1 MSEKNYR
8 PDEFCLSSLYLKG
21 KTCLTNHRKVI
32 LSLMSCRSRTMEDFV
47 YFGGYLSV
55 LERCVYDGEGSLC
68 PSVQFWCPALSPV
81 ARWSP
86 LLNLVRT
93 DEGFK
98 SSSERPVPQCCHYIC
113 GPRFSL
119 APHRHHGLGQYLE
132 LLLCTRNT
140 HPPST
145 FVKTLF
151 LAAATTDNTL
161 TKITGVVAF
170 SYTVKVE
177 ITGVAT
183 DHFVLNP

>member
-1 MSEKNYR
+1 M
-8 PDEFCLSSLYLKG
+8 
-21 KTCLTNHRKVI
+21 
-32 LSLMSCRSRTMEDFV
+32 
-47 YFGGYLSV
+47 

-98 SSSERPVPQCCHYIC
+98 SSSERPVPHYIC

-119 APHRHHGLGQYLE
+119 APHRHHGLGRYLE

-145 FVKTLF
+145 MLKTFLF
-151 LAAATTDNTL
+151 LPQLQPTALSRSSSASRSSTPARSRPSSTPRPLRASPHRPSFKSSPSLPGLPWPARTSRPSSPSSSST
-161 TKITGVVAF
+161 
-170 SYTVKVE
+170 S
-177 ITGVAT
+177 
-183 DHFVLNP
+183 PRS